1 MTQPFRTPNFR
12 GWRALVL
19 HKPGPV
25 TEALLRQ
32 FGQLGMEG
40 GLVWPQI
47 APGTAA
53 DVLFF
58 DVDLGHDGQFPWP
71 PGQAPMPLIALLGSE
86 APGRVEWAL
95 TQRPQAH
102 LLKPLGS
109 AGVYGALV
117 IASHAYATQCH
128 LEQEVAALKS
138 RLSRRPAVVEAVVAL
153 MQRDGID
160 TSAAAYA
167 RLRRLAM
174 SSQRSIEDAAEDLL
188 RPAGR
193 RRA

>member
-32 FGQLGMEG
+32 FDRLGLEG
-40 GLVWPQI
+40 RVIWPDLAQD
-47 APGTAA
+47 ATA

-58 DVDLGHDGQFPWP
+58 DADLGHDGQFPWP
-71 PGQAPMPLIALLGSE
+71 PGHAPMPLIALLGSE

-95 TQRPQAH
+95 TRRPHAH
-102 LLKPLGS
+102 MLKPLGS
-109 AGVYGALV
+109 GGVYGALV
-117 IASHAYATQCH
+117 IASHTYAERFQ
-128 LEQEVAALKS
+128 LEGEVATLRS
-138 RLSRRPAVVEAVVAL
+138 RLARRQAVAEAVVTL
-153 MQRDGID
+153 MRRDGIATTD
-160 TSAAAYA
+160 AAYA
-167 RLRRLAM
+167 RLRKLAM
-174 SSQRSIEDAAEDLL
+174 ASQRSIEDTADDVL
-188 RPAGR
+188 RPVGR

>member
-1 MTQPFRTPNFR
+1 MTRPFRTPNFR

-32 FGQLGMEG
+32 FGRLGMQG
-40 GLVWPQI
+40 QVAWPDI
-47 APGTAA
+47 PAGSAA
-53 DVLFF
+53 EVLFF
-58 DVDLGHDGQFPWP
+58 DADLGHDGQFPWP
-71 PGQAPMPLIALLGSE
+71 PGGAPMPLIALIGSE

-95 TQRPQAH
+95 THCPQAH

-109 AGVYGALV
+109 AGVYSALV
-117 IASHAYATQCH
+117 IASHAHAAQSR
-128 LEQEVAALKS
+128 LEQAVASLRS
-138 RLSRRPAVVEAVVAL
+138 RLSRRPAVLQAVLEL
-153 MQRDGID
+153 MRREGIE
-160 TSAAAYA
+160 TSEAAYA

-174 SSQRSIEDAAEDLL
+174 ASQRSIEDTADDLL
-188 RPAGR
+188 RPDGR